1 MAEMYKKVQEILGT
15 CKIDNWNC
23 RLGHANHQVEMTSA
37 SQVYS
42 NKISLSLIP
51 PMHLTHT
58 NTHIHSYKHTTSREN
73 KRSKMSTV
81 WYEAIYY
88 VKTRI
93 EEKDRYQ
100 GKNTRFQSF
109 GTHWS
114 RFH

>member
-1 MAEMYKKVQEILGT
+1 
-15 CKIDNWNC
+15 
-23 RLGHANHQVEMTSA
+23 MTSA

-51 PMHLTHT
+51 PIHLTHT

-109 GTHWS
+109 GTH
-114 RFH
+114 